1 MKYVYLNLTRRTDR
15 NERFLRTNPFLEGFD
30 RIEAVDGSGLRE
42 RDLLDA
48 GWIQEP
54 LKAYTPGA
62 LGNALSHRRAWD
74 MCISEGQPVTVAE
87 DDAVFNEGFQ
97 ETSREILGQLA
108 NAWDIVLWGWN
119 FDSIL
124 HVQVIEGLRESVM
137 EFDPAPL
144 RHGTTCFQAARYK
157 SILLRLL
164 GRLRP
169 CLLFHLAKGCGE
181 FDGFVFSASERGRRD
196 PRAEAQ
202 SNEFHPRY
210 CDEQIL
216 SAT

>member
-164 GRLRP
+164 GAFGLVVLGP
-169 CLLFHLAKGCGE
+169 HQWGKTDIGLKLQIIFVHHSIEGE
-181 FDGFVFSASERGRRD
+181 T
-196 PRAEAQ
+196 
-202 SNEFHPRY
+202 H
-210 CDEQIL
+210 
-216 SAT
+216 